1 MSNDLKSRF
10 DRIQDTWTPQPPP
23 GMIGFIVRF
32 SAPVET
38 PAAGKRAMHRIG
50 RDAECAFFGGTPK
63 EQRGALKWLRKSDA
77 YDQGPTFAQPMVDGK
92 AKANVKSVEGG
103 S

>member
-50 RDAECAFFGGTPK
+50 RYAGCAFFWRNPEGTA
-63 EQRGALKWLRKSDA
+63 RG
-77 YDQGPTFAQPMVDGK
+77 
-92 AKANVKSVEGG
+92 VEVVTQERRV
-103 S
+103 

>member
-1 MSNDLKSRF
+1 MRGA
-10 DRIQDTWTPQPPP
+10 R
-23 GMIGFIVRF
+23 
-32 SAPVET
+32 
-38 PAAGKRAMHRIG
+38 
-50 RDAECAFFGGTPK
+50 FFGGTPK
-63 EQRGALKWLRKSDA
+63 EQRGALKRLRKSGA